1 MGQPIA
7 TEKDRQIIRQ
17 SQSKLALEYFNA
29 CGVCPTLTDLIK
41 TTTMLEDF
49 VINGYS
55 STMIMKFEKLD
66 AYIHDEYIGKK

>member
-17 SQSKLALEYFNA
+17 SMSKLSLTYFESL
-29 CGVCPTLTDLIK
+29 GISPTLTDLIK

-66 AYIHDEYIGKK
+66 AFISDEYLGKK

>member
-7 TEKDRQIIRQ
+7 SEKDRQIIRQ
-17 SQSKLALEYFNA
+17 SQLKLSLEYFNA
-29 CGVCPTLTDLIK
+29 CGFCPTMADLIK

-55 STMIMKFEKLD
+55 SNLVAKFDKID
-66 AYIHDEYIGKK
+66 AYIDDNYRGK